1 MIILFGRDT
10 IRDHFTTP
18 FYVWN
23 LKMES
28 WKSYIHPKITK
39 VCECMKLLLLLLGYM
54 SKI

>member
-28 WKSYIHPKITK
+28 WKSYIHQKITK
-39 VCECMKLLLLLLGYM
+39 VWMYEIIIAITRLYV
-54 SKI
+54 